1 MTSAPAAAAD
11 PLAPVRA
18 ALVRAAD
25 EEAERLVAAARRDAE
40 ATVAAARSRSAALL
54 REARHRGQRE
64 GARAAA
70 AAVAQ
75 AHRSARAGLL
85 KARAEAYDE
94 LCRTVFAQVRRCRRE
109 AAYPTV
115 RDRLAGQARR
125 VLGPE
130 ATVTEHPHGGVIGT
144 ADGRSADLSLDAV
157 AGRVLERCGAGIETL
172 WQT

>member
-1 MTSAPAAAAD
+1 MTFAPTAAAD

-18 ALVRAAD
+18 ALLRAAD

-54 REARHRGQRE
+54 REARHRGEDE
-64 GARAAA
+64 GGRASA

-75 AHRSARAGLL
+75 ARRSARAGLL
-85 KARAEAYDE
+85 KAQAEAYEE

-109 AAYPTV
+109 ASYPAV
-115 RDRLAGQARR
+115 RDRLARQARR
-125 VLGPE
+125 ALGPE
-130 ATVTEHPHGGVIGT
+130 ATVTEHPQGGVIGT

-157 AGRVLERCGAGIETL
+157 AGRVLEHSGAGIETL
-172 WQT
+172 WLT